1 MNKCDGCY
9 SENFLLLTRQNPKG
23 RKGIFHCEKCTGK
36 LVANV
41 GEALV
46 TAVTGEDGCV
56 DVMTCF
62 VHVSQ
67 PLNIQLT
74 LKKFR
79 S

>member
-46 TAVTGEDGCV
+46 TAVAGED
-56 DVMTCF
+56 
-62 VHVSQ
+62 
-67 PLNIQLT
+67 
-74 LKKFR
+74 
-79 S
+79 